1 MKSII
6 TKFLVIA
13 VSITL
18 FTSCLSKPDHS
29 IRIKNSYIQAM
40 SDVKINNTSYG
51 PIEIGATTDY
61 KPVDDG
67 DFTVT
72 GTTVG
77 GNPLNGTGSVT
88 GKGKH
93 KWTMTIGSNGKL
105 DIEED

>member
-29 IRIKNSYIQAM
+29 IRIKNSYTQAM
-40 SDVKINNTSYG
+40 SDVKINSTSFG
-51 PIEIGATTDY
+51 KIEIGATTDY

-72 GTTVG
+72 GTTVSG
-77 GNPLNGTGSVT
+77 YPLNGTGSVS

-93 KWTMTIGSNGKL
+93 KWTMTIGSDGKL
-105 DIEED
+105 DIAED